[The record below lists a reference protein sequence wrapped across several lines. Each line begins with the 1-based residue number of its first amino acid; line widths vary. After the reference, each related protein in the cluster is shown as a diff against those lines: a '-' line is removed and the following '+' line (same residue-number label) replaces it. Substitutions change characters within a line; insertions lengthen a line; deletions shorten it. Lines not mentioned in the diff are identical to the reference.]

1 VRALTVPHYRYE
13 SLKAHTTHSKLGPRL
28 KIVALIDPN
37 VERAKAVLKMK
48 CETFVRPAYEN
59 TGVYR
64 SLDDFIQQM
73 TPNQAPRVFV
83 VGSPPMFR
91 GTQRP
96 GRDIETQIVKS
107 FPGVALFVEKPV
119 ATGPASEIEE
129 AFKVAKF
136 ISDSGAICSVGSVFI
151 FFAPRM
157 ISLLFNAAPAGIC
170 CGI

>member
-1 VRALTVPHYRYE
+1 VRALTVPHHRYE

-119 ATGPASEIEE
+119 ATGPANEIGE

-136 ISDSGAICSVGSVFI
+136 ISDSGAICSVGSVFY
-151 FFAPRM
+151 FFCTSYDIPFVQY
-157 ISLLFNAAPAGIC
+157 SAAGTC